1 MIWFQLTVVGI
12 AAGAFLALSGM
23 GIVLTYKAT
32 GIFNFA
38 HGAIGVL
45 VAYVLFQLNSTW
57 GVPVVLAAL
66 IALGVVAPGIGLFL
80 ERIVFRPL
88 QRVGATTTEKLV
100 ATVGVLVA
108 TLGIIFLVWGA
119 ELRVGPAI
127 FPLETAFSIGGV
139 QVGWDDLGAVGLTL
153 GVSAGLYYLFRFTH
167 LGLEIRA
174 VVDRPEL
181 AELASVNANRVAGI
195 AWALGAVMAGM
206 AGVLFATGALEP
218 FRMTLFIIQTFA
230 IAVVARLTNL
240 PIALGTGIA
249 LGLAQAYLGH
259 PAVHLFNADGV
270 IGTTFEELKP
280 NLPVVVLFA
289 ALLIYRRLDIVGET
303 AERVQRLAA
312 PVRTQS
318 WQRTALL
325 ATLVG
330 VGLLVLP
337 AFLDVNGLA
346 RAQRFLAY
354 SVIFAS
360 IVAVTGFSG
369 QITLGQAGF
378 AGVGAWGTAYATVN
392 WGVPVIPAMFIGG
405 GVALLAGLAAGW
417 PALRRRGLFL
427 GLTTLALG
435 LLVYQAVLQNNSLIG
450 GLASIDRPSL
460 FGWTLDT
467 PRAFYYYEL
476 VWVGLLLWF
485 TRNLRAGRLG
495 RALGAMR
502 DSEEGA
508 RSVGIDLRN
517 YKLFIFAASA
527 FIAGIGGSLL
537 TQQAEAFAP
546 MTQFF
551 PLESLF
557 WFAVVV
563 VAGVSSI
570 FGAVLGAF
578 IWVMLDVVLGTEG
591 VSQFTIGIGALLL
604 GRLPGGNLIGVLR
617 WAGDRM
623 TASGRRALAEARDEQ
638 KHPEV
643 EIDPNA
649 QWEPS
654 DFADQVLA
662 ETGGNRERARERART
677 GSGGK
682 R

>member
-57 GVPVVLAAL
+57 GVPVVIAAF

-108 TLGIIFLVWGA
+108 TLGIIFLVWGTG
-119 ELRVGPAI
+119 LRVGPAI
-127 FPLETAFSIGGV
+127 FPAETAFSLSGV

-249 LGLAQAYLGH
+249 LGLAQAYIGH
-259 PAVHLFNADGV
+259 PAVHIFNADGV

-289 ALLIYRRLDIVGET
+289 ALLIYRRLDIVGES

-318 WQRTALL
+318 WQRTAVL

-392 WGVPVIPAMFIGG
+392 WGVPVSAS
-405 GVALLAGLAAGW
+405 VVVWRAGLAAGW

-460 FGWTLDT
+460 FGWELDT

-476 VWVGLLLWF
+476 VWLGLLLWF

-517 YKLFIFAASA
+517 YKLFIFGASA

-604 GRLPGGNLIGVLR
+604 GRLPGGNLIGVFR
-617 WAGDRM
+617 WVGDRM
-623 TASGRRALAEARDEQ
+623 TASGRRALVEARAEQ
-638 KHPEV
+638 NPEI

-654 DFADQVLA
+654 DFADQLLA
-662 ETGGNRERARERART
+662 ETGDDRERART
-677 GSGGK
+677 GSGGQ